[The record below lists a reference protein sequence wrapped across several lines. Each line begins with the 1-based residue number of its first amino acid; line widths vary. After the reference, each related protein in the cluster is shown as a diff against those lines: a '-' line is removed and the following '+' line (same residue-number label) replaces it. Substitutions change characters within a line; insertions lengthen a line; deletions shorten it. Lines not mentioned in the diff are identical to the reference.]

1 MSDKNP
7 SPMRE
12 HDARQSAYR
21 GGATDTAA
29 ERAPHGSESTST
41 ASDQNAPAADPGA
54 DRSGQTQPN
63 FGQAGTYGATGEH
76 AGGAHGKAATGGY
89 HEDAGGKD
97 VSRDER
103 ADDDRDQG

>member
-1 MSDKNP
+1 MSDKN
-7 SPMRE
+7 SMRE

-21 GGATDTAA
+21 GGATDPATP
-29 ERAPHGSESTST
+29 RGSESTST
-41 ASDQNAPAADPGA
+41 ASDQNAPAAGPGA

-97 VSRDER
+97 GSRDER